1 MRAFL
6 ISLLLFSIMLAAIG
20 TNFSY
25 INSLTEMLLE
35 KIDLLSFSE
44 FEHTQNLLK
53 EIRNRFDKE
62 RGIILLSISYTTVNK
77 VSDSI
82 DSTIAYLSAHD
93 EPGFENAKAILKNAV
108 RDLSRLDRFSPDN
121 IL

>member
-1 MRAFL
+1 
-6 ISLLLFSIMLAAIG
+6 MLAATG

-77 VSDSI
+77 ISDSI

-108 RDLSRLDRFSPDN
+108 LDLSRLDRFSPDN